1 MRWVLGLVGT
11 RVDGQTVGVDIM
23 EFSRR
28 DCLEDIANLGLTL
41 AEGKQLLARVR
52 QEVVAAQVGN
62 HAVLRPACRTCNG
75 RCHVKDWRLHRI
87 ATLFGEVR
95 VRLPPFLCGECGHTE
110 TGVNWPSHCRAT
122 PAVDQLHAHLSAL
135 MTYRVAADVLLHLL
149 PIDAGKSHET
159 LRSHTLRVGE
169 QLGDAAADQPAT
181 AAAAITLSLDSTFVR
196 SREEGERH
204 LEVRVGNVETV
215 AGGRQVFAAVA
226 KTDTDIAE
234 LIRRE
239 MATVG
244 QTDKTE
250 VPHLLI
256 VVPVCGVF

>member
-1 MRWVLGLVGT
+1 MRGVLRLVGAG
-11 RVDGQTVGVDIM
+11 VDGQKPAVDIK
-23 EFSRR
+23 EFNRP

-41 AEGKQLLARVR
+41 AEGKQLLACVQ

-95 VRLPPFLCGECGHTE
+95 VRLPRILCAECGHTE
-110 TGVNWPSHCRAT
+110 TGVNWPSHCRST
-122 PAVDQLHAHLSAL
+122 PALDQLHAHLSAL

-159 LRSHTLRVGE
+159 LRSHTLQVGE

-204 LEVRVGNVETV
+204 LEVRVGNVETA

-234 LIRRE
+234 LVRRD
-239 MATVG
+239 MAT
-244 QTDKTE
+244 
-250 VPHLLI
+250 
-256 VVPVCGVF
+256 